1 MKAKNII
8 PQKSTIAV
16 VFIHFVLLLGNIS
29 AYDGTANLEESA
41 QINESANT
49 IYLLLSVVIFL
60 GGTCGF
66 LIYKVLNLKKT
77 KTLIGDEALNEI
89 NYAYL
94 NLKKAWTNVREE
106 NSELKK
112 KIELLAGNI
121 EDLESANCE
130 LLKQRE
136 KLVHNENRLLDLQ
149 KQKQEL
155 FSIAIHDIK
164 NPAAAIKSYVEL
176 LEGYDLN
183 AVEQQEIVRYLI
195 DSTEQII
202 SLAQKINN
210 SVMNEDNN
218 FEDEADDNEVSLHK
232 IVKSII
238 SQNIG
243 YANKKK
249 VQLINKTTHDTPN
262 IVAKK
267 SKIEEV
273 VFNLINNAI
282 KFSPTG
288 TLVFVKSYFTD
299 KSVSLEVT
307 DNGAGI
313 AEEDV
318 KRAFTKG
325 GILSAK
331 PTGDEESSG
340 LGLWIV
346 KKIIE
351 EHGGQ
356 VWLESKLNVGSTFG
370 FKLPISGTGA

>member
-1 MKAKNII
+1 MKAKNNI
-8 PQKSTIAV
+8 PKKSAITAI
-16 VFIHFVLLLGNIS
+16 FINLLFLFVNIS
-29 AYDGTANLEESA
+29 AFDGSANFEETA
-41 QINESANT
+41 QMNEAGNT
-49 IYLLLSVVIFL
+49 IYLLLAVVIFL
-60 GGTCGF
+60 AGTCGF
-66 LIYKVLNLKKT
+66 LIYKVFYLKKT
-77 KTLIGDEALNEI
+77 KTLVGDEALNEI

-94 NLKKAWTNVREE
+94 NLKKAWTKVREE

-112 KIELLAGNI
+112 KIDFLTGNI

-149 KQKQEL
+149 KQKEEL

-183 AVEQQEIVRYLI
+183 AVEQQEIVKYLI

-202 SLAQKINN
+202 SLAQKINK
-210 SVMNEDNN
+210 SVMSEDDNL
-218 FEDEADDNEVSLHK
+218 DEEENDNEVSLHK

-273 VFNLINNAI
+273 IFNLINNAI
-282 KFSPTG
+282 KFSPAG

-370 FKLPISGTGA
+370 FKLPINGTGF

>member
-1 MKAKNII
+1 MK
-8 PQKSTIAV
+8 
-16 VFIHFVLLLGNIS
+16 
-29 AYDGTANLEESA
+29 
-41 QINESANT
+41 
-49 IYLLLSVVIFL
+49 
-60 GGTCGF
+60 
-66 LIYKVLNLKKT
+66 
-77 KTLIGDEALNEI
+77 
-89 NYAYL
+89 
-94 NLKKAWTNVREE
+94 
-106 NSELKK
+106 
-112 KIELLAGNI
+112 
-121 EDLESANCE
+121 
-130 LLKQRE
+130 
-136 KLVHNENRLLDLQ
+136 
-149 KQKQEL
+149 
-155 FSIAIHDIK
+155 
-164 NPAAAIKSYVEL
+164 
-176 LEGYDLN
+176 
-183 AVEQQEIVRYLI
+183 YLI

-243 YANKKK
+243 YANKKQ
-249 VQLINKTTHDTPN
+249 VQLINKTTQDTPN

-273 VFNLINNAI
+273 IFNLINNAI
-282 KFSPTG
+282 KFSPAG
-288 TLVFVKSYFTD
+288 TLVFVKSYFTE
-299 KSVSLEVT
+299 KFVSLEIT
-307 DNGAGI
+307 DNGVGLAD
-313 AEEDV
+313 ADV

-370 FKLPISGTGA
+370 FKLPVNGTRI

>member
-8 PQKSTIAV
+8 SRKSTIAAV
-16 VFIHFVLLLGNIS
+16 LIHLIFLLGNIS
-29 AYDGTANLEESA
+29 AFDGTSNLEENA
-41 QINESANT
+41 RINESANT
-49 IYLLLSVVIFL
+49 IYLLLVIIIFL
-60 GGTCGF
+60 AGTCGF
-66 LIYKVLNLKKT
+66 LIYKVLYLKKT
-77 KTLIGDEALNEI
+77 KTLVGDEALNEI

-94 NLKKAWTNVREE
+94 NLKNAWAKVREE

-112 KIELLAGNI
+112 RIEFLAGNI

-149 KQKQEL
+149 KQKEEL

-183 AVEQQEIVRYLI
+183 AVEQQEIVKYLI

-243 YANKKK
+243 YANKKQ
-249 VQLINKTTHDTPN
+249 VQLINKTTQDTPN

-273 VFNLINNAI
+273 IFNLINNAI
-282 KFSPTG
+282 KFSPAG
-288 TLVFVKSYFTD
+288 TLVFVKSYFTE
-299 KSVSLEVT
+299 KFVSLEIT
-307 DNGAGI
+307 DNGVGLAD
-313 AEEDV
+313 ADV

-370 FKLPISGTGA
+370 FKLPVNGTRI